1 MSAVI
6 NTGLLEHGLKSDFF
20 ARFDSTK
27 THWQDLVTVIPSNS
41 DQETFKWLGTLP
53 LMREWGQ
60 GRKARGV
67 RTESYSVENL
77 KYEAT
82 MEVDRDEL
90 SDDKT
95 GQIKIRV
102 NELAARA
109 ATHKDYLASELLK
122 NGATSGFNSYDGVT
136 FFNAAH
142 ESGESGSQSN
152 VMTPDA
158 ADADDPTVPEF
169 KVALKAAIAQM
180 LGCKDDQ
187 GHPMSISATG
197 LVCVVP
203 PTMYLTALEAVSA
216 TVISSTSNVLEGAA
230 GIVPFAWLDDASKW
244 YLLKVDVPV
253 RGLILQDREPI
264 EFGSREQDSDQG
276 FMREK
281 YLYGV
286 RARYR
291 MTYGYWQ
298 HAISVDFTEAA

>member
-1 MSAVI
+1 MAVI

-41 DQETFKWLGTLP
+41 DQETYKFLGSLP

-67 RTESYSVENL
+67 RTESYSIANL

-95 GQIKIRV
+95 GQIKLRV

-109 ATHKDYLASELLK
+109 ASHKDYLASQLLV

-142 ESGESGSQSN
+142 ESGASGSQSN
-152 VMTPDA
+152 VMTPVA
-158 ADADDPTVPEF
+158 ESADDPTTAEF
-169 KVALKAAIAQM
+169 KAALKAAIARM
-180 LGCKDDQ
+180 LGFVDDQ
-187 GHPMSISATG
+187 GQPMALSATG

-216 TVISSTSNVLEGAA
+216 TVISSTSNVLDGAA
-230 GIVPFAWLDDASKW
+230 GIIPWPWLDDASKW
-244 YLLKVDVPV
+244 YLLKTDVPV
-253 RGLILQDREPI
+253 RSVILQDREPI
-264 EFGSREQDSDQG
+264 EFGALEADSETG

-298 HAISVDFTEAA
+298 HAISVDFTEAE